1 MKNLVPDFQ
10 SSIKRHRRDQ
20 QKNKPELLQKRY
32 LYTGWITGEIYPEIG
47 NKKIRASTS
56 GSFLL
61 NIFNKYSCEIISL
74 RLKSETRNS
83 KQHSCPF
90 WTPRRMKINSIFGP
104 NSIPPVAGLIF

>member
-47 NKKIRASTS
+47 NKKIRVSRVVY
-56 GSFLL
+56 LL
-61 NIFNKYSCEIISL
+61 FTTRQPAIMSCSACFFAVKATI
-74 RLKSETRNS
+74 R
-83 KQHSCPF
+83 
-90 WTPRRMKINSIFGP
+90 
-104 NSIPPVAGLIF
+104 